1 MSGGGMIRDFTA
13 GLSVAGLLLPSAI
26 AYAAIAGLPP
36 AHAIIATIA
45 GLVAYAALGR
55 SRFAMVAPTSSSAA
69 ILAALLISNPVRD
82 ANAAVVT
89 EAAVLAAGL
98 CFLAAGLARLGALA
112 SFISRPV
119 LRGFTLGI
127 AVTIT
132 IKQLSALT
140 GVPGGHRGTLP
151 LALHIL
157 RNLPHWHLFMLLL
170 GLLAFAAIL
179 LLRRAKNLPAAAIV
193 LAAGVALSALFNLP
207 AHGISLVGS
216 LSLQWP
222 KLVLPQLSAAGWSG
236 VAELA
241 LPLFLILFAESWSAI
256 RGFALAHGDKVSAN
270 RELLALGGANLLSG
284 LAQGM
289 PVGAGFSASAAAEA
303 AGAQTRLAGLA
314 AMATISVLALWGR
327 GLIALLPMP
336 VLAAIVIASLTHAL
350 NPAPLI
356 RLWRLKRDHLVAL
369 AALLAVLLLGVLDG
383 MLAAVAL
390 SVLALLQRLAAAK
403 VTELGRLPGTTDF
416 ADRDRHP
423 EAETYPGLLILRPAE
438 PLFFANAE
446 RVLGSVIARAE
457 AGKSATRIIL
467 SLEESPELD
476 STALDA
482 LAECN
487 TALEKSGQRL
497 FLARVKDNVRD
508 AIAQIAPDLAA
519 ETRCFHSVIDAY
531 RAAAGS

>member
-1 MSGGGMIRDFTA
+1 
-13 GLSVAGLLLPSAI
+13 
-26 AYAAIAGLPP
+26 
-36 AHAIIATIA
+36 
-45 GLVAYAALGR
+45 
-55 SRFAMVAPTSSSAA
+55 
-69 ILAALLISNPVRD
+69 
-82 ANAAVVT
+82 
-89 EAAVLAAGL
+89 
-98 CFLAAGLARLGALA
+98 
-112 SFISRPV
+112 
-119 LRGFTLGI
+119 
-127 AVTIT
+127 
-132 IKQLSALT
+132 
-140 GVPGGHRGTLP
+140 
-151 LALHIL
+151 
-157 RNLPHWHLFMLLL
+157 
-170 GLLAFAAIL
+170 
-179 LLRRAKNLPAAAIV
+179 
-193 LAAGVALSALFNLP
+193 
-207 AHGISLVGS
+207 
-216 LSLQWP
+216 
-222 KLVLPQLSAAGWSG
+222 
-236 VAELA
+236 
-241 LPLFLILFAESWSAI
+241 
-256 RGFALAHGDKVSAN
+256 
-270 RELLALGGANLLSG
+270 
-284 LAQGM
+284 
-289 PVGAGFSASAAAEA
+289 
-303 AGAQTRLAGLA
+303 
-314 AMATISVLALWGR
+314 
-327 GLIALLPMP
+327 
-336 VLAAIVIASLTHAL
+336 LTHAL